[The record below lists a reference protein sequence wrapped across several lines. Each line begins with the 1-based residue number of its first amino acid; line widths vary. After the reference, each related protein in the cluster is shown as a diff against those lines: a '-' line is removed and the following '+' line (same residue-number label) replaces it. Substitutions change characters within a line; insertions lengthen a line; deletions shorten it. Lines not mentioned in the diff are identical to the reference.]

1 MKRYEHGGNTDP
13 EQIRYDFSANINPL
27 GMPTAV
33 RQAVIQSAD
42 DCIRYPDP
50 QCLALGKALAGEHGV
65 SPQQIVCG
73 NGAADLIYRLAAALR
88 PKKALLSAPT
98 FSEYEKALA
107 ENGCGIR
114 FIELKEAEDF
124 RYPDTLPDAVTN
136 DIDLVMLCSP
146 NNPTGTTIA
155 PALLE
160 KLVLRCIKL
169 GIALAVDEC
178 FLPFVNGEME
188 KSMVPYLKKY
198 PGNGLYVL
206 RAFTK
211 LYAMPGLRLGYLICG
226 SAEQAQAVR
235 NRGQSWSVSVPAQA
249 AGLAALKEAGYAA
262 GTAEYVE
269 RQRAYLSGEL
279 DRLGLKVY
287 PAEANF
293 LLFRHM
299 QAPEWRAK
307 GMLSFAD
314 RMQRHG
320 IAVRRC
326 ENFRGLGPDYYRIAV
341 RTEEENREFIRQT
354 EWILQDPGY

>member
-98 FSEYEKALA
+98 FS
-107 ENGCGIR
+107 
-114 FIELKEAEDF
+114 DF

>member
-124 RYPDTLPDAVTN
+124 RYPDTLPDMVTI

-178 FLPFVNGEME
+178 FLPFVNGE
-188 KSMVPYLKKY
+188 
-198 PGNGLYVL
+198 
-206 RAFTK
+206 
-211 LYAMPGLRLGYLICG
+211 I
-226 SAEQAQAVR
+226 
-235 NRGQSWSVSVPAQA
+235 
-249 AGLAALKEAGYAA
+249 
-262 GTAEYVE
+262 
-269 RQRAYLSGEL
+269 
-279 DRLGLKVY
+279 
-287 PAEANF
+287 
-293 LLFRHM
+293 M
-299 QAPEWRAK
+299 QN
-307 GMLSFAD
+307 
-314 RMQRHG
+314 
-320 IAVRRC
+320 I
-326 ENFRGLGPDYYRIAV
+326 I
-341 RTEEENREFIRQT
+341 
-354 EWILQDPGY
+354 